1 MHFDALM
8 LAAVADELKETVA
21 GGRIQ
26 QIVLPD
32 RRSVALEIY
41 AHRERRHLL
50 LSAHP
55 QASRVH
61 LLEHKPRRGVPKE
74 TPLLLLLRKY
84 VRSARLES
92 VELPVP
98 FERVLFLRF
107 HHPEHGGSTLAVE
120 PIGQLGNLILLNAED
135 RILDALVRVP
145 AGENAQRV
153 LLPRRTYQLPP
164 PQDRMPPVEESED
177 PHQQAALSPADEVD
191 GDQARSPLLWR
202 SLLNHFAGVS
212 PTLAREAAW
221 RATGDAGAPLTAQA
235 FVDARKALSSLWS
248 AAAAGDWTP
257 GIAVD
262 EQDGVAAFAPYE
274 LHFCGEFAPTD
285 STSAAV
291 ADFYAAKER
300 DVSSSR
306 DEYAGVR
313 GGVAALVRQAQ
324 ARVQSQLRALAADEP
339 APGEPELVRTQAE
352 WLLALSSQIPQR
364 ANGPGAQEELSLQD
378 GMAAVKPAPN
388 GQMQLIVFAAAD
400 FSFGQAAAGEE
411 LAAEGDDLVVPLDPK
426 HAPVEQAERM
436 FDRAA
441 KLERAAR
448 IIPRRRARLEA
459 DRAYLQQLESDVSL
473 AQDQPE
479 IVAVREALREAG
491 YLRQRRDRREKV
503 QRDRSQPLRYLSPEG
518 FPILVGRNAR
528 QNEIVTFSEAGR
540 DDLWMHVRDGPG
552 AHVVIRCGGQPVPAP
567 TRTAAA
573 QLAAWFSRQ
582 RGNAGVAVVITP
594 RRFVTRMAGGRP
606 GQVHFRSEES
616 ISVAAEL
623 PAESEQ
629 WLAARERKGSF

>member
-135 RILDALVRVP
+135 RILDALIRVP

-164 PQDRMPPVEESED
+164 PQDRLPPVEESED

-364 ANGPGAQEELSLQD
+364 ANGLGAQEELSLQD

-459 DRAYLQQLESDVSL
+459 DRAYLQQLESDLGL

-540 DDLWMHVRDGPG
+540 DDLWLHVRDGPG

>member
-21 GGRIQ
+21 GGRVQ

-41 AHRERRHLL
+41 AHRQRRHLL

-74 TPLLLLLRKY
+74 TQILLLLRKY

-107 HHPEHGGSTLAVE
+107 HHPEHAATTLVVE
-120 PIGQLGNLILLNAED
+120 PIGQLGNLILMNADD
-135 RILDALVRVP
+135 RILDAVVRVP

-153 LLPRRTYQLPP
+153 LLPRRIYQLPP
-164 PQDRMPPVEESED
+164 PQDRLPPLEESEE
-177 PHQQAALSPADEVD
+177 PHLDAAQSPADEA
-191 GDQARSPLLWR
+191 GADQAHAPLLWR
-202 SLLNHFAGVS
+202 SLLNRFAGVS

-221 RATGDAGAPLTAQA
+221 RATGDANAPLTTQA
-235 FVDARKALSSLWS
+235 FVDARKALSNLWSS
-248 AAAAGDWTP
+248 AAASDWTP

-274 LHFCGEFAPTD
+274 LHFCGEFAQTD
-285 STSAAV
+285 SASAAV
-291 ADFYAAKER
+291 AAFYAAQER

-324 ARVQSQLRALAADEP
+324 ARLQSQLRALAADEP
-339 APGEPELVRTQAE
+339 TPGEPERVRTQAG
-352 WLLALSSQIPQR
+352 WLLALSSQITQE
-364 ANGPGAQEELSLQD
+364 ANGPGAQEGFSLQD
-378 GMAAVKPAPN
+378 GWAAVKPAPN
-388 GQMQLIVFAAAD
+388 GQMQLIIFAAAD
-400 FSFGQAAAGEE
+400 TSFGQAAAGEE
-411 LAAEGDDLVVPLDPK
+411 LAAEGDDLIVPLDPK
-426 HAPVEQAERM
+426 HSPVEQAERM

-441 KLERAAR
+441 KMERAAR
-448 IIPRRRARLEA
+448 IIPRRRASLEA
-459 DRAYLQQLESDVSL
+459 DRAYLQQLESDLSL

-479 IVAVREALREAG
+479 IVSVREALREAG

-528 QNEIVTFSEAGR
+528 QNEIVTFTEAGR
-540 DDLWMHVRDGPG
+540 DDLWLHVRDGPG
-552 AHVVIRCGGQPVPAP
+552 AHVVIRCGGQQVPPP
-567 TRTAAA
+567 TRTTAA

-582 RGNAGVAVVITP
+582 RGNTGVAVAITP
-594 RRFVTRMAGGRP
+594 RHFVTRMPGGRP
-606 GQVHFRSEES
+606 GLVHFRNEET
-616 ISVAAEL
+616 ISVPAEL
-623 PAESEQ
+623 PPESEQ
-629 WLAARERKGSF
+629 WLVERER

>member
-1 MHFDALM
+1 MHFDALT

-21 GGRIQ
+21 GGRVQ

-92 VELPVP
+92 VEVPVP

-120 PIGQLGNLILLNAED
+120 PIGQLGNLILMNADE

-164 PQDRMPPVEESED
+164 PQDRKPPVEESED
-177 PHQQAALSPADEVD
+177 PHQQAAQSPADEDD
-191 GDQARSPLLWR
+191 GDQARAPLLWR

-221 RATGDAGAPLTAQA
+221 RATGDASAPLTAEA
-235 FVDARKALSSLWS
+235 FADARKALSNLWS
-248 AAAAGDWTP
+248 SAASGDWTP

-274 LHFCGEFAPTD
+274 LHFSGEFVQTD
-285 STSAAV
+285 SASAA
-291 ADFYAAKER
+291 AAAFYAAQER

-324 ARVQSQLRALAADEP
+324 ARVQSQLRALAVDEP
-339 APGEPELVRTQAE
+339 APGEPELVRTRAE

-364 ANGPGAQEELSLQD
+364 GNGPGAQEELSLQD

-388 GQMQLIVFAAAD
+388 GQMQLIVFAAGD
-400 FSFGQAAAGEE
+400 TSFGQAAAGEA
-411 LAAEGDDLVVPLDPK
+411 LAAEGDDLIVPLDPK
-426 HAPVEQAERM
+426 HSPVEQAERM

-441 KLERAAR
+441 KMERAAR

-540 DDLWMHVRDGPG
+540 DDLWLHVREGPG

-606 GQVHFRSEES
+606 GQVHFRSEET
-616 ISVAAEL
+616 ISVPAEL
-623 PAESEQ
+623 PPESEQ
-629 WLAARERKGSF
+629 WLVEGEQ

>member
-21 GGRIQ
+21 GGRVQ
-26 QIVLPD
+26 QLVLPD
-32 RRSVALEIY
+32 SRSVALEIY
-41 AHRERRHLL
+41 AHRQRRHLL

-55 QASRVH
+55 QASRIH

-107 HHPEHGGSTLAVE
+107 HHPEHAATTLVVE
-120 PIGQLGNLILLNAED
+120 PIGQLGNLILMNADD

-153 LLPRRTYQLPP
+153 LLPRRSYQLPP
-164 PQDRMPPVEESED
+164 PQDRLPPLEGSEE
-177 PHQQAALSPADEVD
+177 PHRDAAPSPADEA
-191 GDQARSPLLWR
+191 GANQAQAPLLWR
-202 SLLNHFAGVS
+202 SLLNRFAGVS
-212 PTLAREAAW
+212 PTLAREATW
-221 RATGDAGAPLTAQA
+221 RATGDANAPLTTQA
-235 FVDARKALSSLWS
+235 FVDARKALSNLWSS
-248 AAAAGDWTP
+248 AAASDWTP

-274 LHFCGEFAPTD
+274 LHFCGEFAQTD
-285 STSAAV
+285 SASAAV
-291 ADFYAAKER
+291 AAFYAAQER

-324 ARVQSQLRALAADEP
+324 TRVQSQLRALAADEP
-339 APGEPELVRTQAE
+339 TPGEPERVRTQAG
-352 WLLALSSQIPQR
+352 WLLALSSQITQE
-364 ANGPGAQEELSLQD
+364 ANGPGAQEGFSLQD
-378 GMAAVKPAPN
+378 GWAAVQPAPN
-388 GQMQLIVFAAAD
+388 GQMQLIIFAAAD
-400 FSFGQAAAGEE
+400 TSFGQAAAGQE
-411 LAAEGDDLVVPLDPK
+411 LAAKGDDLIVLLDPK
-426 HAPVEQAERM
+426 HSPVEQAERM

-441 KLERAAR
+441 KMERAAR
-448 IIPRRRARLEA
+448 IIPRRRTSLEA
-459 DRAYLQQLESDVSL
+459 DRAYLQQLESDLSL

-491 YLRQRRDRREKV
+491 YLRQRRDRRDKV

-528 QNEIVTFSEAGR
+528 QNEIVTFTEAGR
-540 DDLWMHVRDGPG
+540 DDLWLHVRGGPG
-552 AHVVIRCGGQPVPAP
+552 AHVIIRCGGQPVPAP

-582 RGNAGVAVVITP
+582 RGNTGVAVVITP
-594 RRFVTRMAGGRP
+594 RHFVTRMAGGRP
-606 GQVHFRSEES
+606 GQVHFRNEET
-616 ISVAAEL
+616 ISVPAEL
-623 PAESEQ
+623 PPESEQ
-629 WLAARERKGSF
+629 WLVEREQ

>member
-1 MHFDALM
+1 
-8 LAAVADELKETVA
+8 V
-21 GGRIQ
+21 
-26 QIVLPD
+26 
-32 RRSVALEIY
+32 S
-41 AHRERRHLL
+41 
-50 LSAHP
+50 
-55 QASRVH
+55 
-61 LLEHKPRRGVPKE
+61 KE
-74 TPLLLLLRKY
+74 TPLQLLLRKY

-120 PIGQLGNLILLNAED
+120 PIGQLGNLILMNADD

-177 PHQQAALSPADEVD
+177 PHQQAAQSPTDED
-191 GDQARSPLLWR
+191 DNDQTRAPLLWR

-221 RATGDAGAPLTAQA
+221 RATGDANAPLTTQA
-235 FVDARKALSSLWS
+235 FVDARKALSNLWSS
-248 AAAAGDWTP
+248 AAASDWTP

-274 LHFCGEFAPTD
+274 LHFCGEFAQTD
-285 STSAAV
+285 SASAAV
-291 ADFYAAKER
+291 AAFYAAQER

-324 ARVQSQLRALAADEP
+324 ARVQSQLRALAVDEP
-339 APGEPELVRTQAE
+339 APGEPELVRTRAE

-364 ANGPGAQEELSLQD
+364 GNGPGAQEELSLQD

-388 GQMQLIVFAAAD
+388 GQMQLIVFAAGD
-400 FSFGQAAAGEE
+400 TSFGQAAAGEE
-411 LAAEGDDLVVPLDPK
+411 LAAEGDDLIVPLDPK
-426 HAPVEQAERM
+426 HSPVEQAERM

-441 KLERAAR
+441 KMERAAR

-540 DDLWMHVRDGPG
+540 DDLWLHVREGPG

-582 RGNAGVAVVITP
+582 RGNAGVGVVITP

-606 GQVHFRSEES
+606 GQVHFRSEET
-616 ISVAAEL
+616 ISVPAEL
-623 PAESEQ
+623 PPESEQ
-629 WLAARERKGSF
+629 WLVAREQ

>member
-21 GGRIQ
+21 GGRVQ
-26 QIVLPD
+26 QLVLPD
-32 RRSVALEIY
+32 SRSVALEIY
-41 AHRERRHLL
+41 AHRQRRHLL

-55 QASRVH
+55 QASRIH

-107 HHPEHGGSTLAVE
+107 HHPEHAATTLVVE
-120 PIGQLGNLILLNAED
+120 PIGQLGNLILMNADD

-153 LLPRRTYQLPP
+153 LLPRRSYQLPP
-164 PQDRMPPVEESED
+164 PQDRLPPLEGSEE
-177 PHQQAALSPADEVD
+177 PHRDAAPSPADEA
-191 GDQARSPLLWR
+191 GANQAQAPLLWR
-202 SLLNHFAGVS
+202 SLLNRFAGVS

-221 RATGDAGAPLTAQA
+221 RATGDANAPLTTQA
-235 FVDARKALSSLWS
+235 FVDARKALSNLWSS
-248 AAAAGDWTP
+248 AAASDWTP

-274 LHFCGEFAPTD
+274 LHFCGEFAQTD
-285 STSAAV
+285 SASAAV
-291 ADFYAAKER
+291 AAFYAAQER

-324 ARVQSQLRALAADEP
+324 TRVQSQLRALAADEP
-339 APGEPELVRTQAE
+339 TPGEPERVRTQAG
-352 WLLALSSQIPQR
+352 WLLALSSQITQE
-364 ANGPGAQEELSLQD
+364 ANGPGAQEGFSLQD
-378 GMAAVKPAPN
+378 GWAAVQPAPN
-388 GQMQLIVFAAAD
+388 GQMQLIIFAAAD
-400 FSFGQAAAGEE
+400 TSFGQAAEGQE
-411 LAAEGDDLVVPLDPK
+411 LAAKGDDLIVPLDPK
-426 HAPVEQAERM
+426 HSPVEQAERM

-448 IIPRRRARLEA
+448 IIPRRRTSLEA
-459 DRAYLQQLESDVSL
+459 DRAYLQQLESDLSL

-491 YLRQRRDRREKV
+491 YLRQRRDRRDKV

-528 QNEIVTFSEAGR
+528 QNEIVTFTEAGR
-540 DDLWMHVRDGPG
+540 DDLWLHVRGGPG
-552 AHVVIRCGGQPVPAP
+552 AHVIIRCGGQTVPAP

-582 RGNAGVAVVITP
+582 RGNTGVAVVIAP
-594 RRFVTRMAGGRP
+594 RHFVTRMAGGRP
-606 GQVHFRSEES
+606 GQVHFRNEET
-616 ISVAAEL
+616 ISVPAEL
-623 PAESEQ
+623 PPESEQ
-629 WLAARERKGSF
+629 WLVEREQ

>member
-221 RATGDAGAPLTAQA
+221 RATGDASAPLTAQA
-235 FVDARKALSSLWS
+235 FVDARKALSNLWS
-248 AAAAGDWTP
+248 SAAAGDWTP

-274 LHFCGEFAPTD
+274 LHFCGEFVQTD

-400 FSFGQAAAGEE
+400 FSFRQAAAGEE

-540 DDLWMHVRDGPG
+540 DDLWLHVRDGPG

-629 WLAARERKGSF
+629 WLATRERKGSF